1 MDKVFILLLF
11 LSLQFYF
18 SCTPS
23 SKAPAGKEIISSES
37 PKIEQGRPSWQM
49 EWDRNLSEAKK
60 EGKVILYNSWMPPL
74 RDAIS
79 KAFKDRYGIELQSVS
94 GRTSELA
101 EKILRER
108 KAGIYNADLFS
119 GGSTTMTITFK
130 PAGILETVAP
140 LLLLPEVN
148 DLSLWWLGKL
158 NFVDKDRLILN
169 FMASPEGD
177 DIVFNT
183 ELARREEFKSLQDL
197 LNPKWNGKIA
207 MYDPTRPG
215 RAQQATAMISQT
227 IGWDYWRDFA
237 KQKPVITVDQRLVV
251 EWVAKGKYPVGLFFQ
266 DVIMASFK
274 EMGAP
279 IDGVWFPE
287 SQYLSGSVGHIALF
301 KNAPNP
307 AARKVFVNWLLTKE
321 GQTIFSR
328 INVSQSTRTDVPADH
343 LPASIVRKEGVK
355 YASAISEE
363 WTLSTRLE
371 AQKLQTEIFGPLLK

>member
-1 MDKVFILLLF
+1 MDKVMILLL
-11 LSLQFYF
+11 LSSLQFYTG
-18 SCTPS
+18 CIPS
-23 SKAPAGKEIISSES
+23 NRAPVGKEDALAEG

-49 EWDRNLSEAKK
+49 EWDRTLTDAKK
-60 EGKVILYNSWMPPL
+60 EARVILYNSWMPPL

-79 KAFKDRYGIELQSVS
+79 KTFEDRYGIKLESVT

-130 PAGILETVAP
+130 PAGILEPVEP
-140 LLLLPEVN
+140 LLLLPEVK
-148 DLSLWWLGKL
+148 DLSLWWMGKL
-158 NFVDKDRLILN
+158 HFVDKGRLILN

-183 ELARREEFKSLQDL
+183 ELAKKDEFKSLKDL

-215 RAQQATAMISQT
+215 RAQQATAMIAQT
-227 IGWDYWRDFA
+227 LGWDYWRELA

-251 EWVAKGKYPVGLFFQ
+251 EWVAKGKYPLGLFFQ

-287 SQYLSGSVGHIALF
+287 SQYLSGSVGHITPF

-307 AARKVFVNWLLTKE
+307 NARKVFVNWLLTKE
-321 GQTIFSR
+321 GQTIFSK
-328 INVSQSTRTDVPADH
+328 INISQSTRNDVPINH
-343 LPASIVRKEGVK
+343 LPAAIVRKEGIN

-363 WTLSTRLE
+363 WTLNTRVE